1 MNIFYTAYTRQIQGT
16 NFYFVKKF
24 STFPE
29 LKGIPD
35 ILESIG
41 MHRDFK
47 IACRIAKINDPLIQQ
62 NLLSAID
69 YGNSDYGKII
79 HMNSLSVIKAAQ

>member
-1 MNIFYTAYTRQIQGT
+1 MNIFYTAYTRQVQGT

-29 LKGIPD
+29 LKGTPN
-35 ILESIG
+35 ILESFG
-41 MHRDFK
+41 MHRDFNS
-47 IACRIAKINDPLIQQ
+47 ACRIAKINDPLIKE
-62 NLLSAID
+62 NLLGAIG
-69 YGNSDYGKII
+69 YAESDHGKII